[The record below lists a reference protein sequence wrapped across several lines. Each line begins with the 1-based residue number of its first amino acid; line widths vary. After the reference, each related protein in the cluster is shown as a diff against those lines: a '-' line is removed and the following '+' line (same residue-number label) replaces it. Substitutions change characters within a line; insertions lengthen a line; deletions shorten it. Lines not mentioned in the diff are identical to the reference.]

1 MKAAPTRL
9 AWEWY
14 GMAKYWRTR
23 GGLTSRLPAQVRTWG
38 FVTRGALFRTAYPA
52 IFIFLNVVEEC
63 ALFPLIFDPTL

>member
-38 FVTRGALFRTAYPA
+38 FITRGALFRTASPA
-52 IFIFLNVVEEC
+52 ILLNVGEEY
-63 ALFPLIFDPTL
+63 ALYLIIFDPSL

>member
-23 GGLTSRLPAQVRTWG
+23 GGLTSRLPAQVRICG
-38 FVTRGALFRTAYPA
+38 FVTRGALFRTASPA
-52 IFIFLNVVEEC
+52 IFLNVDEEC
-63 ALFPLIFDPTL
+63 ALCLIIFDPSY